1 MDIDWSK
8 ITKDTYYELL
18 EYKNEIHNN
27 KSTLSLLLLDIKSI
41 DCDELLK
48 TKNDLEKL
56 INECDEINEIL
67 DKIII

>member
-8 ITKDTYYELL
+8 ITKDIYYELL
-18 EYKNEIHNN
+18 EYKNETHNN
-27 KSTLSLLLLDIKSI
+27 KPKLSLLLLDLKSI

>member
-27 KSTLSLLLLDIKSI
+27 KSKLSLLLLDLKSI

>member
-8 ITKDTYYELL
+8 ITKDIYYELL

-27 KSTLSLLLLDIKSI
+27 KSKLSLLLLDLKSI

>member
-18 EYKNEIHNN
+18 EYKNEIHNI
-27 KSTLSLLLLDIKSI
+27 KSKLSLLLLDLKSI